1 MFIDFQRK
9 FNEIMSD
16 YRPSEIKIDYD
27 SIRANGRAILAEAGD
42 ARVSQSVTL
51 DRTRSHLN
59 QYTNYSNGFE
69 AWDEM
74 EKQANE
80 YQTTFTDKNGV
91 QRNRKLK
98 SDAVWICCYFQSTR
112 RRMFG
117 MG

>member
-1 MFIDFQRK
+1 MGFACAPQLMGLVRGEPK
-9 FNEIMSD
+9 SGQ
-16 YRPSEIKIDYD
+16 KH
-27 SIRANGRAILAEAGD
+27 RANGRAILAEAGD

-80 YQTTFTDKNGV
+80 YQTTFTDKNVV
-91 QRNRKLK
+91 QIN
-98 SDAVWICCYFQSTR
+98 
-112 RRMFG
+112 
-117 MG
+117 